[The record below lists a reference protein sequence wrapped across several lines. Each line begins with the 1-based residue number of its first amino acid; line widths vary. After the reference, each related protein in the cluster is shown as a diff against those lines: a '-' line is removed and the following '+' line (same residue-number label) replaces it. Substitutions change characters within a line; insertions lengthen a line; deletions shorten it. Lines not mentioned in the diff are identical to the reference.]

1 MALNKNSDYGNIQIT
16 DNAVAVLVG
25 TAVSECYGVV
35 GVTSKRIRDYI
46 KDYSFE
52 ILKKENY
59 TKGVIVS
66 NKKNQITIDLHLILA
81 YDVKISQVVLEVQK
95 RVKYTVEKAL
105 NMDVVAVNVH
115 IEGIK
120 AVQ

>member
-16 DNAVAVLVG
+16 DNAVAILVG
-25 TAVSECYGVV
+25 SAVSECYGVV

-46 KDYSFE
+46 KDYSCE

-66 NKKNQITIDLHLILA
+66 NKKNQITIDLYLILS
-81 YDVKISQVVLEVQK
+81 YEVKISEVVVEVQK

-120 AVQ
+120 AIQ